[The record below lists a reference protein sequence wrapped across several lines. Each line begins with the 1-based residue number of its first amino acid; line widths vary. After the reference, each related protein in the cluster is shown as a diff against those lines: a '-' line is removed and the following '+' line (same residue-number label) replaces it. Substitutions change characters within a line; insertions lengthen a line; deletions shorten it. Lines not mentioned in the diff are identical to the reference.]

1 MRRKGKKLNIIKIL
15 NNDGAIIELS
25 GKEKAAINVVN
36 DILKMIEDN
45 VKDDRDVFELKYAQ
59 KFLRMISSLENIKDI
74 TNNIDEILVDED
86 LFKEPCVAYK
96 EEEASSFSESLYDLL
111 KRIVEFNARPL
122 TEQAGYKK
130 KKKTRDKKEK
140 EEYEQIMFDFEDK
153 DKDKD

>member
-1 MRRKGKKLNIIKIL
+1 MNIIKIF

-59 KFLRMISSLENIKDI
+59 KFLRMISSLKNTKDI

-86 LFKEPCVAYK
+86 LFKEPCVTYK
-96 EEEASSFSESLYDLL
+96 EEEASLFSESLYDLL
-111 KRIVEFNARPL
+111 KRIVEFNTRTL
-122 TEQAGYKK
+122 TEQTGY
-130 KKKTRDKKEK
+130 KKKTRDKEEK
-140 EEYEQIMFDFEDK
+140 EEYEQIVFDFEEK
-153 DKDKD
+153 DKEED

>member
-1 MRRKGKKLNIIKIL
+1 MRRKGKKLNIIKIF
-15 NNDGAIIELS
+15 NNDSAIIELS

-59 KFLRMISSLENIKDI
+59 KFLRMISSLENTKDI

-86 LFKEPCVAYK
+86 LFKEPCFTYK

-111 KRIVEFNARPL
+111 KRIVEFNARSL
-122 TEQAGYKK
+122 TEQTGY
-130 KKKTRDKKEK
+130 KKKTRDKEEK
-140 EEYEQIMFDFEDK
+140 EEYEQIMFDFEEK
-153 DKDKD
+153 DKETD

>member
-1 MRRKGKKLNIIKIL
+1 MNIIKIF
-15 NNDGAIIELS
+15 NNDSAIIELS

-59 KFLRMISSLENIKDI
+59 KFLRMISSLENTKDI

-86 LFKEPCVAYK
+86 LFKEPCVTYK

-111 KRIVEFNARPL
+111 KRIVEFNARSL
-122 TEQAGYKK
+122 TEQTGY
-130 KKKTRDKKEK
+130 KKKTRDKEEK
-140 EEYEQIMFDFEDK
+140 EECEQIMFDFEEK
-153 DKDKD
+153 DKETD

>member
-1 MRRKGKKLNIIKIL
+1 MRRKGKILNIIKIF

-59 KFLRMISSLENIKDI
+59 KFLRMISSLENTKDI

-86 LFKEPCVAYK
+86 LFKEPCVTYK

-111 KRIVEFNARPL
+111 KRIVEFNTRTLA
-122 TEQAGYKK
+122 EQTGY
-130 KKKTRDKKEK
+130 KKKTRDKEEK

-153 DKDKD
+153 DKEED

>member
-1 MRRKGKKLNIIKIL
+1 MRRKGKKLNIIKIF

-59 KFLRMISSLENIKDI
+59 KFLRMISSLENTKDI

-86 LFKEPCVAYK
+86 LFKEPCVTYK
-96 EEEASSFSESLYDLL
+96 EEEVSSFSESLYDLL
-111 KRIVEFNARPL
+111 KRIVEFNARSL
-122 TEQAGYKK
+122 TEQTGYKK

-140 EEYEQIMFDFEDK
+140 EEYEQIMFDFEEK
-153 DKDKD
+153 DKETD

>member
-1 MRRKGKKLNIIKIL
+1 MNIIKIF

-59 KFLRMISSLENIKDI
+59 KFLRMISSLENTKDI

-86 LFKEPCVAYK
+86 LFKEPCVTYK

-111 KRIVEFNARPL
+111 KRIVEFNARSL
-122 TEQAGYKK
+122 TEQTGY
-130 KKKTRDKKEK
+130 KKKTRDKEEK
-140 EEYEQIMFDFEDK
+140 EEYEQIMFDFEEK
-153 DKDKD
+153 DKETD

>member
-1 MRRKGKKLNIIKIL
+1 MNIIKIF
-15 NNDGAIIELS
+15 NNDSAIIELS

-59 KFLRMISSLENIKDI
+59 KFLRMISSLENTKDI

-86 LFKEPCVAYK
+86 LFKEPCVTYK

-111 KRIVEFNARPL
+111 KRIVEFNTRTL
-122 TEQAGYKK
+122 TEQTGY
-130 KKKTRDKKEK
+130 KKKTRDKEEK
-140 EEYEQIMFDFEDK
+140 EEYEQIMFDFEEK
-153 DKDKD
+153 DKEKD

>member
-1 MRRKGKKLNIIKIL
+1 MNIIKIF
-15 NNDGAIIELS
+15 NNDSAIIELS

-59 KFLRMISSLENIKDI
+59 KFLRMISSLENTKDI

-86 LFKEPCVAYK
+86 LFKEPCFTYK

-111 KRIVEFNARPL
+111 KRIVEFNARSL
-122 TEQAGYKK
+122 TEQTGY
-130 KKKTRDKKEK
+130 KKKTRDKEEK
-140 EEYEQIMFDFEDK
+140 EEYEQIMFDFEEK
-153 DKDKD
+153 DKETD

>member
-1 MRRKGKKLNIIKIL
+1 MRRKGKKLNIIKIF

-36 DILKMIEDN
+36 DILKTIEDN

-59 KFLRMISSLENIKDI
+59 KFLRMISSLENTKDI

-86 LFKEPCVAYK
+86 LFKEPCVTYK

-111 KRIVEFNARPL
+111 KRIVEFNARSL
-122 TEQAGYKK
+122 TEQTGY
-130 KKKTRDKKEK
+130 KKKTRDKEEK
-140 EEYEQIMFDFEDK
+140 EEYEQIMFDFEEK
-153 DKDKD
+153 DKETD

>member
-1 MRRKGKKLNIIKIL
+1 MRRKGKILNIIKIF

-59 KFLRMISSLENIKDI
+59 KFLRMISSLENTKDI

-86 LFKEPCVAYK
+86 LFKEPCVTYK

-111 KRIVEFNARPL
+111 KRIVEFNARSL
-122 TEQAGYKK
+122 TEQTGY
-130 KKKTRDKKEK
+130 KKKTRDKEEK
-140 EEYEQIMFDFEDK
+140 EEYEQIMFDFEEK
-153 DKDKD
+153 DKETD

>member
-1 MRRKGKKLNIIKIL
+1 MRRKGKVLNIIKIF

-86 LFKEPCVAYK
+86 LFKEPCVTYK

-111 KRIVEFNARPL
+111 KRIVEFNTRTL
-122 TEQAGYKK
+122 TEQTGY
-130 KKKTRDKKEK
+130 KKKTRDKEEK
-140 EEYEQIMFDFEDK
+140 EEYEQIMFDFEEK
-153 DKDKD
+153 DKETD

>member
-1 MRRKGKKLNIIKIL
+1 MRRKGKKLNIIKIF

-59 KFLRMISSLENIKDI
+59 KFLRMISSLENTKDI

-86 LFKEPCVAYK
+86 LFKEPCVTYK
-96 EEEASSFSESLYDLL
+96 EEETSSFSESLYDLL

-153 DKDKD
+153 DKEKD

>member
-1 MRRKGKKLNIIKIL
+1 MRRKGKVLNIIKIF

-86 LFKEPCVAYK
+86 LFKEPCVTYK
-96 EEEASSFSESLYDLL
+96 EEEVSSFSESLYDLL
-111 KRIVEFNARPL
+111 KRIVEFNTRTL
-122 TEQAGYKK
+122 TEQTGY
-130 KKKTRDKKEK
+130 KKKTRDKEEK
-140 EEYEQIMFDFEDK
+140 EEYEQIMFDFEEK
-153 DKDKD
+153 DKETD

>member
-1 MRRKGKKLNIIKIL
+1 MNIIKIF

-59 KFLRMISSLENIKDI
+59 KFLRMISSLENTKDI

-86 LFKEPCVAYK
+86 LFTDPYVIGK
-96 EEEASSFSESLYDLL
+96 EEDIASFSESLRDIL
-111 KRIVEFNARPL
+111 KMIEDFS
-122 TEQAGYKK
+122 EQ
-130 KKKTRDKKEK
+130 DSD
-140 EEYEQIMFDFEDK
+140 EEEGREE
-153 DKDKD
+153 